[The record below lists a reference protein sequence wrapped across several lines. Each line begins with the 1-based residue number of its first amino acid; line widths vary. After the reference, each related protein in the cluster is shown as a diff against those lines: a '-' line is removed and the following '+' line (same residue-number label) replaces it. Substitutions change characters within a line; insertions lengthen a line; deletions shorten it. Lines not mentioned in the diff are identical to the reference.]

1 MFELLKSASQV
12 MGNMNAKWCF
22 AGGWAIDLFLG
33 KESRP
38 HKDLDIVVFKNEIN
52 EVISYMKSKGW
63 RIETPTRQGFLP
75 VTEENVS
82 ELEMDNMWCMNEAY
96 PLDYLKVDEQGSCNF
111 YQYEREVQ
119 EEFDFLEVLLNSTED
134 GYFIYEQNPSV
145 RLEMSRAIFENNGLP
160 YLAPE
165 IVLLYKSKY
174 LSEDNQADFD
184 LVTAKLNSE
193 QIKWLKEALT
203 NEYGSDHP
211 WAMELSE
218 KG

>member
-12 MGNMNAKWCF
+12 MNNMNAKWCF

-33 KESRP
+33 KESRG
-38 HKDLDIVVFKNEIN
+38 HKDLDIVVFKNEIH
-52 EVISYMKSKGW
+52 EVISYMKTKGW

-82 ELEMDNMWCMNEAY
+82 ELEIDNMWCMNEAY

-111 YQYEREVQ
+111 YQYERDVQ
-119 EEFDFLEVLLNSTED
+119 EVFDFLEVLLNSTEG
-134 GYFIYEQNPSV
+134 GYFIYQQNPSI

-184 LVTAKLNSE
+184 LVSAKLDSE

-203 NEYGSDHP
+203 TEYGSDHP
-211 WAMELSE
+211 WVQALS
-218 KG
+218 

>member
-1 MFELLKSASQV
+1 MN
-12 MGNMNAKWCF
+12 NMNAKWCF

-33 KESRP
+33 KESRG
-38 HKDLDIVVFKNEIN
+38 HKDLDIVVFKNEIH
-52 EVISYMKSKGW
+52 EVISYMKTKGW

-82 ELEMDNMWCMNEAY
+82 ELEIDNMWCMNEAY

-111 YQYEREVQ
+111 YQYERDVQ
-119 EEFDFLEVLLNSTED
+119 EVFDFLEVLLNSTEG
-134 GYFIYEQNPSV
+134 GYFIYQQNPSI

-184 LVTAKLNSE
+184 LVSAKLDSE

-203 NEYGSDHP
+203 TEYGSDHP
-211 WAMELSE
+211 WVQALS
-218 KG
+218 

>member
-1 MFELLKSASQV
+1 MFELLKAASQV
-12 MGNMNAKWCF
+12 MGKMNAKWCF

-52 EVISYMKSKGW
+52 EVISYMKANNW
-63 RIETPTRQGFLP
+63 RLETPTRQGFLP
-75 VTEENVS
+75 VTEESVS
-82 ELEMDNMWCMNEAY
+82 ELEMDNMWCMNEDY
-96 PLDYLKVDEQGSCNF
+96 PQDYLKVDEQGSCNF
-111 YQYEREVQ
+111 YQYERDVQ
-119 EEFDFLEVLLNSTED
+119 EEFDFLEVLLNSTEG
-134 GYFIYEQNPSV
+134 GYFIYQQNPAI

-174 LSEDNQADFD
+174 LSEDNQADFE
-184 LVTAKLNSE
+184 LVTAKLNPE
-193 QIKWLKEALT
+193 QREWLKEALT

-211 WAMELSE
+211 WVQALS
-218 KG
+218 